1 MRFPYCI
8 VQVEQSS
15 QPEEPDWISSFTS
28 NAMLEP
34 VHDFSLYLHG
44 VGTLLYDRVHV
55 FPSWFS
61 KMEILDIRHTGYRG
75 SLLFVEEEE
84 KPALASLRLP
94 VVASRSRSSTD
105 SDKQYWSS
113 NTIATIVTCYEDEI
127 KHVGHSSS
135 PLSLSSS
142 SSSSSLL
149 SPVSKQEGK
158 LRRSFDS
165 YCSFDHPTSSKSDP
179 TNCKSCMGKL
189 NQEHHMF
196 ASKKTGDDTERV
208 TFFSVLKNVIQGFH
222 QTTGEK
228 EPLLC
233 NKQDAATQIRHH
245 GYFMGVS
252 RATVIT
258 TSCVFT
264 SFIVSYLL
272 YIFILKIK

>member
-1 MRFPYCI
+1 
-8 VQVEQSS
+8 
-15 QPEEPDWISSFTS
+15 
-28 NAMLEP
+28 MLEP

-44 VGTLLYDRVHV
+44 VGTLLDDRVHV

-61 KMEILDIRHTGYRG
+61 KMEILDIRHTEYRG
-75 SLLFVEEEE
+75 SLLFVEEEKATSE
-84 KPALASLRLP
+84 SSQ
-94 VVASRSRSSTD
+94 VVTSRSRSSTN

-127 KHVGHSSS
+127 KHANPSPSS
-135 PLSLSSS
+135 SSS

-149 SPVSKQEGK
+149 SPVSKREGK

-179 TNCKSCMGKL
+179 TNCKSCTGKL
-189 NQEHHMF
+189 NQEHRMF
-196 ASKKTGDDTERV
+196 ALKKTRDDTECA
-208 TFFSVLKNVIQGFH
+208 TFLSVLKSAIRGLH
-222 QTTGEK
+222 LTAGER

-233 NKQDAATQIRHH
+233 NKQDAATHIRHH
-245 GYFMGVS
+245 GYFMGFS

-264 SFIVSYLL
+264 SFLVSYLL